1 MQYAKHM
8 SPLLKNEKLLTI
20 ITVVKNDKENIQNT
34 INSVL
39 NQTSNEFEYL
49 IYDGCSTDGT
59 SRILKKIKSKKIKY
73 IRKKDINLYDAINKS
88 ISRAQ
93 GKYITLLHS
102 GDIYPNKNHIKKLTK
117 ILKEKKPDLVSG
129 NIAFYKKYQKKILIS
144 RNWSYQINNFNL
156 FTIFKIPHPSI
167 FIKKKI
173 LIKINSYNINYRIS
187 SDLDFFLKL
196 IKLKKLNFIYINSYF
211 LLMKADGL
219 STNKKFI
226 TKKIKED
233 LKILFKYYSF
243 FSIILYLYKIMIKI
257 PNFFNLKKKIFKLNY
272 NI

>member
-8 SPLLKNEKLLTI
+8 NLSLKNEKLLTI
-20 ITVVKNDKENIQNT
+20 ITVVKNDKENILNT

-39 NQTSNEFEYL
+39 KQTSNEFEYL

-59 SRILKKIKSKKIKY
+59 STILKKIKSKKIKY

-88 ISRAQ
+88 ISYAR

-102 GDIYPNKNHIKKLTK
+102 GDLYPNKNHIKKLTK
-117 ILKEKKPDLVSG
+117 ILSKKPDLVSG

-144 RNWSYQINNFNL
+144 RNWSYKIKDFNL
-156 FTIFKIPHPSI
+156 LTIFKKPHPSN
-167 FIKKKI
+167 FIKKNI
-173 LIKINSYNINYRIS
+173 LKKINTYNVNYKIS

-196 IKLKKLNFIYINSYF
+196 TKLKDLNFIYINSYF
-211 LLMKADGL
+211 LLMKVEGL
-219 STNKKFI
+219 STNRRFI
-226 TKKIKED
+226 TKKITED

-243 FSIILYLYKIMIKI
+243 FSIILYLYKIIIKI
-257 PNFFNLKKKIFKLNY
+257 PSFFILKKKIIKLNY
-272 NI
+272 SL